1 MLEARFGFPLT
12 LVGDG
17 LEARVL
23 RGGPYV
29 FKVYAP
35 PERALV
41 RREARNMARA
51 GLSER
56 VVEVLD
62 DATLDGYGALIMQAF
77 EGQPLTAARFN
88 DRVLAYLSGFLQRLH
103 TLPEAGRTSSTE
115 LAARLDA
122 FAQALRDLPE
132 ATELIQ
138 QLKGHLAQV
147 GGVTHRFSHRDLW
160 AGNILVREGG
170 EILIV
175 DWARA
180 GGEDPARDLAIL
192 KTGTLDL
199 LGEAAATHTLRRIV
213 RQYPEPQALWA
224 RLRFYVPLTYL
235 HDLYWFRTK
244 HPEGFAE
251 AVRDKLPRAR
261 RFYEAFTP
269 L

>member
-1 MLEARFGFPLT
+1 MLEARFGYPLT

-35 PERALV
+35 PERHLV

-62 DATLDGYGALIMQAF
+62 DATLGGYGALVMRAF
-77 EGQPLTAARFN
+77 EGRPLTEARFD
-88 DRVLAYLSGFLQRLH
+88 DRTLAYLAGFLQRLH
-103 TLPEAGRTSSTE
+103 ALPEAGRTSSAE
-115 LAARLDA
+115 LAARLDT
-122 FAQALRDLPE
+122 FAWALRDLPE
-132 ATELIQ
+132 AASLVQ
-138 QLKGHLAQV
+138 RLKRHLDHV
-147 GGVTHRFSHRDLW
+147 DGVEHRFAHRDLW
-160 AGNILVREGG
+160 AGNILVHEGG

-199 LGEAAATHTLRRIV
+199 LGDAAATHTLRRIV

-244 HPEGFAE
+244 RPEGFAE
-251 AVRDKLPRAR
+251 ALRDKLPRAR